1 MIDFEELGLYTDTEN
16 RYSRYESRQST
27 MAARKLPTVL
37 TDDELAAI
45 LRLPNVQT
53 PSGLRNKAMLK
64 VMAYGGLRVS
74 EVVALRTRDLRRE
87 DGRLVLEIRDGKGG
101 RDRTVPLPDHAAETL
116 ATWLTRRK
124 SLGIA
129 NGPVL
134 CTIAT
139 GRNVHPKATADGLGE
154 EIVVTE
160 LQPGKPLNPRYI
172 RALVARL
179 AEKAGIEKRVTP
191 HVLRHTAA
199 TRMLKAIGDV
209 RRVQEFLGHAN
220 VGTTQIYT
228 EVLAQDVAEAVDAV
242 PDVEA
247 EPKPQFPEADDLAA
261 QMLAFLPPEVVEAL
275 TRRIEGR

>member
-1 MIDFEELGLYTDTEN
+1 MPT
-16 RYSRYESRQST
+16 
-27 MAARKLPTVL
+27 RKLPTVL
-37 TDDELAAI
+37 TDDELASV

-87 DGRLVLEIRDGKGG
+87 EGRVTLEIRDGKGG

-116 ATWLTRRK
+116 ETWLTRRK

-129 NGPVL
+129 SGPVF
-134 CTIAT
+134 CTIAS
-139 GRNVHPKATADGLGE
+139 GRNVHPKATSDGLGE

-160 LQPGKPLNPRYI
+160 LKPGKPLNPRYI

-209 RRVQEFLGHAN
+209 RRVQEFLGHSD
-220 VGTTQIYT
+220 VSTTQIYT

-242 PDVEA
+242 PDVETGGGRSNPEQP
-247 EPKPQFPEADDLAA
+247 EPDDKTLRLAMALQEASDNLRR
-261 QMLAFLPPEVVEAL
+261 QLVEL
-275 TRRIEGR
+275 LSRDTGD

>member
-1 MIDFEELGLYTDTEN
+1 
-16 RYSRYESRQST
+16 

-37 TDDELAAI
+37 TDEELASI

-74 EVVALRTRDLRRE
+74 EVVGLRTRDLRRE
-87 DGRLVLEIRDGKGG
+87 DGRLVLDIRDGKGG
-101 RDRTVPLPDHAAETL
+101 RDRTVPLPDHVAETL
-116 ATWLTRRK
+116 ETWLVRRK
-124 SLGIA
+124 TLGIT
-129 NGPVL
+129 NGHVF

-139 GRNVHPKATADGLGE
+139 GRNVHPKATAEGLGE

-160 LQPGKPLNPRYI
+160 LKPGKALNPRYV

-199 TRMLKAIGDV
+199 TRMLRAIGDV

-220 VGTTQIYT
+220 VSTTQVYT
-228 EVLAQDVAEAVDAV
+228 EVLAQDVAAAVDAV

-247 EPKPQFPEADDLAA
+247 ETKDEPTETERLAA
-261 QMLAFLPPEVVEAL
+261 EVLAALPLEVREAL
-275 TRRIEGR
+275 ARMTRQR

>member
-1 MIDFEELGLYTDTEN
+1 
-16 RYSRYESRQST
+16 

-37 TDDELAAI
+37 TDEELAAI

-74 EVVALRTRDLRRE
+74 EVVGLRTRDLRRE
-87 DGRLVLEIRDGKGG
+87 DGRLVLDIRDGKGG
-101 RDRTVPLPDHAAETL
+101 RDRTVPLPDHVAETL
-116 ATWLTRRK
+116 ETWLVRRK
-124 SLGIA
+124 TLGIT
-129 NGPVL
+129 NGHVF

-139 GRNVHPKATADGLGE
+139 GRNVHPKATAEGLGE

-160 LQPGKPLNPRYI
+160 LKPGKALNPRYV

-199 TRMLKAIGDV
+199 TRMLRAIGDV

-220 VGTTQIYT
+220 VSTTQVYT
-228 EVLAQDVAEAVDAV
+228 EVLAQDVAAAVDAV

-247 EPKPQFPEADDLAA
+247 EPGQAGPTEAEQVAAEVLAA
-261 QMLAFLPPEVVEAL
+261 LPLEVREAL
-275 TRRIEGR
+275 ARMTRQR

>member
-1 MIDFEELGLYTDTEN
+1 
-16 RYSRYESRQST
+16 

-37 TDDELAAI
+37 TDEELAAI

-74 EVVALRTRDLRRE
+74 EVVGLRTRDLRRE

-116 ATWLTRRK
+116 ETWLIRRK
-124 SLGIA
+124 NLGIT
-129 NGPVL
+129 NGPVF

-139 GRNVHPKATADGLGE
+139 GRNVHPKATAAGLGN

-160 LQPGKPLNPRYI
+160 LERGRPLDPRYV

-179 AEKAGIEKRVTP
+179 GEKAGIEKRITP

-247 EPKPQFPEADDLAA
+247 EAVASGEAGAETAALAEILAA
-261 QMLAFLPPEVVEAL
+261 LPTDKRAMLARLLASA
-275 TRRIEGR
+275 EGDD